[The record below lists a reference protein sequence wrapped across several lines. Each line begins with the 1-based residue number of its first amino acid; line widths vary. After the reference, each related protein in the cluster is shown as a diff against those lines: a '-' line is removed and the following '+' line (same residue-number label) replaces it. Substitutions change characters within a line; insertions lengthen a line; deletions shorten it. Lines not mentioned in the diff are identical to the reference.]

1 MHKIKKK
8 ITKFIKVIMNEI
20 KHIKNLFKKLLKG
33 KNSILYSADEIN
45 ITLLNKS
52 RTSLFEK
59 DKAFYK
65 IYIRSEDQEIIY
77 DDDIEKERNPFYTP
91 FVEQKQDIDRSP
103 TLYSINGPMQFFHAV
118 VNIHFFS
125 KAAIDPK
132 YALLCVDLFSSKV
145 YIYPMEKKN
154 DLARKLEL
162 FLSRNRTKT
171 RSKTRNETAN

>member
-52 RTSLFEK
+52 RTSSFEK

-65 IYIRSEDQEIIY
+65 IYIRWEDQEIIY
-77 DDDIEKERNPFYTP
+77 DDDNEKERIPFYTP
-91 FVEQKQDIDRSP
+91 FVEQKQDINRSSM
-103 TLYSINGPMQFFHAV
+103 LYSINGPMQFFMLTLPIFV
-118 VNIHFFS
+118 
-125 KAAIDPK
+125 
-132 YALLCVDLFSSKV
+132 LFQNLPSIQSMRCFVLICFRWKFTFTKW
-145 YIYPMEKKN
+145 KK
-154 DLARKLEL
+154 K
-162 FLSRNRTKT
+162 
-171 RSKTRNETAN
+171 